1 MERWNSMFLNSFE
14 KPIDLLQLEAADRR
28 VKPNHPQKQKIFADY
43 KKKLGG
49 YFGEK
54 EVHYY
59 LQSLNK
65 DQYHIIHNI
74 RLNVSN
80 QYFQI
85 DFLILTTSYFVIL
98 EVKNFIGKVT
108 FNDFNQMILTKHD
121 QTQES
126 IQNPITQSERQ
137 VLHLQNWL
145 LQNGFPYIPIYSY
158 VVFSSPTTLLIN
170 NSGNQ
175 DVSKKIISG
184 SNIVPVITNL
194 SKVSGKQV
202 IKTNEIRKISTK
214 LLKAHTPLKT
224 DILLKYQIRQDELLK
239 GFQCPACSNI
249 PLIRKKSLWSCPNC
263 HYLGKHNFIQDI
275 NDFYLLVGETLT
287 NKQLREFLHI
297 SSRSTANY
305 LLQKAGYRETGKT
318 RGRKYIL
325 ELK

>member
-1 MERWNSMFLNSFE
+1 MEFNVFKFIWKTDWSLAIGGGWQES
-14 KPIDLLQLEAADRR
+14 KT
-28 VKPNHPQKQKIFADY
+28 KSSQKQKIFADY
-43 KKKLGG
+43 KKKLAG

-145 LQNGFPYIPIYSY
+145 LQNSFPYIPIYSY

-175 DVSKKIISG
+175 DVSKKNNFRFKHRS
-184 SNIVPVITNL
+184 SN
-194 SKVSGKQV
+194 
-202 IKTNEIRKISTK
+202 
-214 LLKAHTPLKT
+214 
-224 DILLKYQIRQDELLK
+224 
-239 GFQCPACSNI
+239 
-249 PLIRKKSLWSCPNC
+249 
-263 HYLGKHNFIQDI
+263 
-275 NDFYLLVGETLT
+275 
-287 NKQLREFLHI
+287 NKFVESVR
-297 SSRSTANY
+297 
-305 LLQKAGYRETGKT
+305 
-318 RGRKYIL
+318 
-325 ELK
+325 